1 MKIII
6 GILLISCFLGRTT
19 AQNANYKRAEET
31 KAFSLPWKYDR
42 LTPFFT
48 EGSDDFW
55 YSLQT
60 NDGEKYFYVDLKNK
74 KVEEFI
80 DPVYLAT
87 EMEKATGRKYNP
99 KKLGLWKIHF
109 KKGGRILSWRD
120 GRVIFNY
127 NRITKKLGY
136 TNLPSES
143 DMPPIHGFFDSGCP
157 PMGNIRYSGKT
168 TMPTSA
174 I

>member
-87 EMEKATGRKYNP
+87 EMVYGKSIS
-99 KKLGLWKIHF
+99 KKEGEYYH
-109 KKGGRILSWRD
+109 GETAESSST
-120 GRVIFNY
+120 
-127 NRITKKLGY
+127 ITASLK
-136 TNLPSES
+136 N
-143 DMPPIHGFFDSGCP
+143 
-157 PMGNIRYSGKT
+157 
-168 TMPTSA
+168 
-174 I
+174 

>member
-87 EMEKATGRKYNP
+87 EMEKAKGRKYNP
-99 KKLGLWKIHF
+99 KIRFMENPFQK
-109 KKGGRILSWRD
+109 RR
-120 GRVIFNY
+120 
-127 NRITKKLGY
+127 
-136 TNLPSES
+136 E
-143 DMPPIHGFFDSGCP
+143 
-157 PMGNIRYSGKT
+157 NIIMARRQSHLQL
-168 TMPTSA
+168 
-174 I
+174 

>member
-87 EMEKATGRKYNP
+87 EMEKATGRKNITLKIRFMENP
-99 KKLGLWKIHF
+99 FQK
-109 KKGGRILSWRD
+109 RR
-120 GRVIFNY
+120 
-127 NRITKKLGY
+127 
-136 TNLPSES
+136 E
-143 DMPPIHGFFDSGCP
+143 
-157 PMGNIRYSGKT
+157 NIIMARRQSHLQL
-168 TMPTSA
+168 
-174 I
+174 

>member
-31 KAFSLPWKYDR
+31 KAFSLPWKYD
-42 LTPFFT
+42 PI
-48 EGSDDFW
+48 
-55 YSLQT
+55 SLKAKI
-60 NDGEKYFYVDLKNK
+60 EYIKNK
-74 KVEEFI
+74 KVEEVI

-136 TNLPSES
+136 TNLPS
-143 DMPPIHGFFDSGCP
+143 
-157 PMGNIRYSGKT
+157 
-168 TMPTSA
+168 
-174 I
+174 

>member
-60 NDGEKYFYVDLKNK
+60 NDGEKYSMS
-74 KVEEFI
+74 
-80 DPVYLAT
+80 T
-87 EMEKATGRKYNP
+87 
-99 KKLGLWKIHF
+99 
-109 KKGGRILSWRD
+109 
-120 GRVIFNY
+120 
-127 NRITKKLGY
+127 
-136 TNLPSES
+136 
-143 DMPPIHGFFDSGCP
+143 
-157 PMGNIRYSGKT
+157 
-168 TMPTSA
+168 
-174 I
+174 

>member
-80 DPVYLAT
+80 DPRDDYWNDHRL
-87 EMEKATGRKYNP
+87 R
-99 KKLGLWKIHF
+99 W
-109 KKGGRILSWRD
+109 RILPRNP
-120 GRVIFNY
+120 R
-127 NRITKKLGY
+127 R
-136 TNLPSES
+136 S
-143 DMPPIHGFFDSGCP
+143 D
-157 PMGNIRYSGKT
+157 
-168 TMPTSA
+168 
-174 I
+174 

>member
-109 KKGGRILSWRD
+109 KKGGEYYHGETAESSST
-120 GRVIFNY
+120 
-127 NRITKKLGY
+127 ITASLK
-136 TNLPSES
+136 
-143 DMPPIHGFFDSGCP
+143 
-157 PMGNIRYSGKT
+157 IRLYKPAFG
-168 TMPTSA
+168 

>member
-120 GRVIFNY
+120 GSH
-127 NRITKKLGY
+127 LQ
-136 TNLPSES
+136 L
-143 DMPPIHGFFDSGCP
+143 
-157 PMGNIRYSGKT
+157 
-168 TMPTSA
+168 
-174 I
+174 